1 MPDPS
6 DYPPLNLRDF
16 ALVLDT
22 QQQIHALPAGPELY
36 PRLAAEFGSFHG
48 AVLLSEYTFSENWAC
63 FEVHPAGDEV
73 LYLLAGRCE
82 LLLEQQSQLQRIVFG
97 SPGQV
102 QVIPKGCW
110 HSADIFPGESCRILF
125 FTPGE
130 GSTQR
135 PRG

>member
-1 MPDPS
+1 MSKPVTK
-6 DYPPLNLRDF
+6 PLNLQDV
-16 ALVLDT
+16 ALVLDA
-22 QQQIHALPAGPELY
+22 QQRSHVLPAGPDLY
-36 PRLAAEFGSFHG
+36 PQLAAQFGNFHG

-63 FEVHPAGDEV
+63 FEVHPVGDEV

-82 LLLEQQSQLQRIVFG
+82 LLLEQQGQLQRIVFD

-110 HSADIFPGESCRILF
+110 HSADVRPGESCRILF

-130 GSTQR
+130 GSAQR
-135 PRG
+135 PR